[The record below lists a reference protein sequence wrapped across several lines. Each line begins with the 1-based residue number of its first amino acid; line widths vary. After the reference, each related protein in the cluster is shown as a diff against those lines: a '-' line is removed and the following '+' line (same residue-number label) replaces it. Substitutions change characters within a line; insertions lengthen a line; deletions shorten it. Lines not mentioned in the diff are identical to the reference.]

1 MSQSFAATSARTP
14 VYPDPRGDSAN
25 LTQIGQALKQRWR
38 WILIPTL
45 LAFVGSVLFVNIVRP
60 VYTGEAKVL
69 LESRESFYTRPGTQE
84 RLEIPLIDEQAVA
97 SQVQV
102 VLSRDL
108 GREAVRRLGLVGNPE
123 FDPLVHGMGP
133 VRRLL
138 ILLGLA
144 SNPYDHPPEERVLDN
159 YYERLVV
166 YPAGKS
172 RVLSVEF
179 RSRDP
184 DLAARGANTVADLY
198 LNLQEAAKKDT
209 ARSASTWLG
218 PAIDQLRSR
227 VSQAEAKADEF
238 RTRMGLFTGGTNASI
253 TSQQLSDLNGQ
264 LAQARSAQA
273 DSQAKARLIRDMI
286 RTRQTIEIP
295 DVANNEL
302 IRRLTEQ
309 SVNLR
314 AQLAL
319 ESRTLLPQHPRI
331 KELNAQLS
339 DLEIQIRT
347 AAERTVRTLENEARI
362 AGSRV
367 ESLQAALEAQKKVAG
382 TANENE
388 VQLRALER
396 EARAEREQLESYLGR
411 YREALARDV
420 ENAAPPDAR
429 IVSRA
434 VVPQIPSF
442 PKKIPTVALMTLAT
456 LIFAIGLVA
465 GRELLGSRAPDGP
478 QPWAP
483 APIGADDRREPM
495 MSVTGRTE
503 PTPHAFGSDVSIK
516 GPPSSVGLASDNG
529 AAAGKASAGKASD
542 RYNFESLVAR
552 LSKAK
557 AENRGRRVLVTSVER
572 AVDATDM
579 AKGLGRMLSRDGRA
593 ILDSL
598 DGGPDEPARG
608 PGLTDLVGGEASF
621 SDIIERESGL
631 RLHTVPVGKLDIAV
645 LHKDQG
651 AVDLALSAFD
661 QTYDWV
667 ICVLRQSR
675 DEALLSLLAPRVDA
689 VVIAS
694 NADPASGSLVDL
706 YEKAKS
712 AGAPDVVVA
721 REQAP
726 AGSLET
732 A

>member
-1 MSQSFAATSARTP
+1 MSEPIAAMPNRPSG
-14 VYPDPRGDSAN
+14 YPDSRADSVN
-25 LTQIGQALKQRWR
+25 LAQIWRALKAHRR
-38 WILIPTL
+38 WIILPTL
-45 LAFVGSVLFVNIVRP
+45 LAFVGSLLFVNIVSPR
-60 VYTGEAKVL
+60 YTGEAKVL
-69 LESRESFYTRPGTQE
+69 LEIRESFYTRPGQD
-84 RLEIPLIDEQAVA
+84 RADRPLIDEQAVA

-102 VLSRDL
+102 ALSRDI
-108 GREAVRRLGLVGNPE
+108 GREAVRRLQLVGNPE
-123 FDPLVHGMGP
+123 FDPLVHGIGP

-144 SNPYDHPPEERVLDN
+144 SNPYDHPPEERVLENFYD
-159 YYERLVV
+159 RLLV
-166 YPAGKS
+166 YTIGRS
-172 RVLSVEF
+172 RVLAIEF

-184 DLAARGANTVADLY
+184 DLAARGANLVADLY
-198 LNLQEAAKKDT
+198 LDLQEAAKKDT

-227 VSQAEAKADEF
+227 VAAAEAKVEAF
-238 RTRMGLFTGGTNASI
+238 RSRTGLLTGGANTTI
-253 TSQQLSDLNGQ
+253 TAQQLSDLNAQ

-273 DSQAKARLIRDMI
+273 DAQAKARLIRDMI
-286 RTRQTIEIP
+286 RSRQTADIP

-309 SVNLR
+309 SINLR

-339 DLEIQIRT
+339 DLENQIRG

-367 ESLQAALEAQKKVAG
+367 ESLQAAVDTQMKVAA
-382 TANENE
+382 TANSDE
-388 VQLRALER
+388 VELRALER
-396 EARAEREQLESYLGR
+396 EARAEREQLESYLTR

-420 ENAAPPDAR
+420 ENATPPDAR

-434 VVPQIPSF
+434 AVPQVPSF
-442 PKKIPTVALMTLAT
+442 PKKIPTIVLVTLAA
-456 LIFAIGLVA
+456 LIFSIGAII
-465 GRELLGSRAPDGP
+465 GRELLGSHVPDVP
-478 QPWAP
+478 SPWAP
-483 APIGADDRREPM
+483 SPVRADDGQQRLL
-495 MSVTGRTE
+495 SVAGRM
-503 PTPHAFGSDVSIK
+503 
-516 GPPSSVGLASDNG
+516 GPPSRGMAPETSAAGALGAAGLAAG
-529 AAAGKASAGKASD
+529 AAGAGAAGAAGAAE
-542 RYNFESLVAR
+542 RYNFDSLVAR

-557 AENRGRRVLVTSVER
+557 AEDRGRRVLVTSVER

-579 AKGLGRMLSRDGRA
+579 AKGLGRMLSRSGRA
-593 ILDSL
+593 ILVSL
-598 DGGPDEPARG
+598 DRDPGEAARE

-631 RLHTVPVGKLDIAV
+631 RLHTVPVGKLDVAV

-651 AVDLALSAFD
+651 GVDLALSAFS

-667 ICVLRQSR
+667 LCVMRHSR
-675 DEALLSLLAPRVDA
+675 DEALLSLFAARVDA

-726 AGSLET
+726 AAAGLET
-732 A
+732 T